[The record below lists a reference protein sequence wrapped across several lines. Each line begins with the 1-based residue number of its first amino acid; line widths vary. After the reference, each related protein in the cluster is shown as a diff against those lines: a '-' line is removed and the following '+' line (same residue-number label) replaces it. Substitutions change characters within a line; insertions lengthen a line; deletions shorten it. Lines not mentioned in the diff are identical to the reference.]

1 MEKATRPCL
10 FGERSAT
17 IGELTKAHSKALGQM
32 RNAPRSQKG
41 HYGMYADL
49 ATVIDAI
56 RKPFAD
62 NGLRFSQ
69 EFQPFGDQWV
79 LVTELSHVSG
89 EWQRSALPINHK
101 LRPQDF
107 AAAATYMKRIALSAI
122 AGIAAEDEDDGQS
135 AQTVAMV
142 SEVDET
148 LRYEKIL
155 REKWESAADD
165 KQRSQVLARAKKGVE
180 AGKISQDFVD
190 SLTPQ
195 PQA

>member
-1 MEKATRPCL
+1 MESGHRPCL
-10 FGERSAT
+10 FGERSST

-49 ATVIDAI
+49 ATIIDAI

-101 LRPQDF
+101 LKPQDF

-122 AGIAAEDEDDGQS
+122 AGIAAEDEDDGHA
-135 AQTVAMV
+135 AQTAAMV

-148 LRYEKIL
+148 VRYEKIL
-155 REKWESAADD
+155 REKWELASDE
-165 KQRSQVLARAKKGVE
+165 KQRDQILSRAKKGVE
-180 AGKISQDFVD
+180 AGKISQAFVD
-190 SLTPQ
+190 SLVS
-195 PQA
+195 QA

>member
-1 MEKATRPCL
+1 MDNGHRPCL
-10 FGERSAT
+10 FGERSSS

-56 RKPFAD
+56 RKPFSD

-101 LRPQDF
+101 LKPQDF

-122 AGIAAEDEDDGQS
+122 AGVAAEDEDDGQA
-135 AQTVAMV
+135 AQTAAMV

-148 LRYEKIL
+148 VRYEKIL
-155 REKWESAADD
+155 REKWESASDE
-165 KQRSQVLARAKKGVE
+165 KQRSQILSRAQKGVE
-180 AGKISQDFVD
+180 AGKISQAFVD
-190 SLTPQ
+190 SLV

>member
-1 MEKATRPCL
+1 MDHATRPCL
-10 FGERSAT
+10 FGERSST

-89 EWQRSALPINHK
+89 EWQRSALPINHRLK
-101 LRPQDF
+101 PQDF
-107 AAAATYMKRIALSAI
+107 AAAATYLKRIALSAI
-122 AGIAAEDEDDGQS
+122 AGIAAEDEDDGQA
-135 AQTVAMV
+135 AQTAAMV
-142 SEVDET
+142 GEVDEKV
-148 LRYEKIL
+148 RYEKIL
-155 REKWESAADD
+155 REKWDAASDD
-165 KQRSQVLARAKKGVE
+165 QQRALVIARAKKGVE

-190 SLTPQ
+190 SLNS
-195 PQA
+195 QA